1 MSKKFTSFLV
11 VLAALL
17 LTVPT
22 QAQFAKKAAKQ
33 TTVLKAGPLKVNDVQ
48 KVKAAKMK
56 AAAKYEG
63 QAFTS
68 KVFNS
73 YLQAGLEKVQENK
86 DILERQMEENL
97 RATLHGNANQLT
109 YGKLFANVQFGQ
121 THQAKFD
128 AVQSGKQTTR
138 RAGGEEV
145 VDEHGVITAIPEGE
159 TKLYQREG
167 IGWYRSGS
175 SLYYTDQAGTIE
187 ITELEDGTV
196 YFKDFFSQAATGA
209 YIKGTKNGNTI
220 TVPSGQVIYYWAS
233 SGYGMRTGFAEYTS
247 NGFVET
253 KAGDP
258 YILTIDGNTISLTET
273 SFDFNTATGTI
284 AALLYTD
291 DNTFCGYGDNSSVF
305 TYDPE
310 YVAPQLVE
318 LPEGAVVETWYNNA
332 TKVTSSGNTPVETSA
347 KIAFV
352 GDDVYLSGIFANYP
366 DSWIKGTIDGTTVT
380 FSGLQFLGTY
390 SSFDIYAVGSNG
402 YNSSA
407 ELQDFKMTYDATSKK
422 FTSVN
427 SLLANA
433 KKDAVYF
440 LEAYEGISITKDAP
454 AEEVATTG
462 ANVDVLPYSNTLGT
476 EDEFAQF
483 GVIDSNS
490 DGKTWIFSADNGTY
504 YGYSSANAADD
515 WLISPAIKLEAGK
528 KYHFAI
534 DAKNN
539 GYTEKLE
546 VLLGTEAKASALT
559 QSVIP
564 ATEVTSK
571 DFVTFENEAVEVAET
586 GYYHF
591 GIHAISDP
599 DQFRLMV
606 ANFLVEAGAEPTAP
620 AAVTDFAVAQ
630 TPDVLEAIVSFKAPT
645 KTVAGDDLT
654 DLTKIDVLRD
664 GNVINSISPSI
675 NWVAA
680 DQGYENSQ
688 DITSID
694 FGAGLTAAL
703 AQNDASTHPR
713 YWANDKSL
721 RLYDKNSMT
730 ISGGVIK
737 KVVFTFVSS
746 SNNKLAAEGLVVD
759 GATGTWTGSAN
770 EIAFTATG
778 GKAFIQKIEIEYEGT
793 LTPGAEYSYTDN
805 AEDLTVGTHVYQVIP
820 YNTSGAGVKSEEKSI
835 FLSVSLEV
843 PHTFDFSQNLLDLF
857 GVIDN
862 NGDGKTWLW
871 RASYGAYYGYS
882 SSNAADDYLITMPFK
897 LKAGKKYNV
906 IVTARN
912 SGYDEKF
919 EVLAGKE
926 ATVAGLTETVIPE
939 TTISAEDEATNSMWA
954 EYEGT
959 FAPAEDGSYNFA
971 IHAISDADKLNLC
984 VQTLTV
990 ELAPEETAP
999 AAIADFAVAAG
1010 AEGALEANLTFTAP
1024 AKAINGNALEG
1035 NVDVKIYRDNELV
1048 NTLTG
1053 VAAGSAQSWKDTNVE
1068 NGKIYTYYVVAANE
1082 SGDGLK
1088 SEKVSTFI
1096 GIDEVGDVA
1105 NIQVTG
1111 TTANTISMSWDAVAG
1126 KNGGYVNLA
1135 DVKYAVVS
1143 MHVETYWIMQYLVI
1157 DDVLGTVTGA
1167 TSGTFNY
1174 PVDEGE
1180 QDYKYFGVVALQGDA
1195 AAPAAGEEYAGTDY
1209 TWALVGAPYEL
1220 PFAESFTGGN
1230 LAYGTWAVDGCENT
1244 YGFLT
1249 GVASDDDCALAITT
1263 VDEPGLVRLES
1274 GRVNIKGVANPT
1286 LLFDAMGIGAANAK
1300 VFASKD
1306 GGDWE
1311 VIATVPVTENYSTVK
1326 VSLANVNTERFVRF
1340 AIGIDVTNPSIATGY
1355 DDNGNVVLDYGDL
1368 LLIDNIKVVDLYQYN
1383 LVADIQAPK
1392 SVVAGQKAKIVATV
1406 TNAGENA
1413 AKDYTVTVKAGEEVL
1428 TTVLGSEELA
1438 PFAKDEIEVEYE
1450 TSIFDEAGDVNL
1462 TVTVDYEN
1470 ELYPDDNTA
1479 SAIITVKEP
1488 TAAAPLT
1495 LAAENKGAE
1504 GVELTWTVAS
1514 SDADAVSQVT
1524 EGFDDEEAFEAFTL
1538 GGITAEQHTGEVG
1551 GWTLYDGNGIGVYG
1565 FQGAEFPNAYQV
1577 AAWQVFAP
1585 AAISDSFAESYAP
1598 HSGSQFMI
1606 SFCPAEEGNTPAAD
1620 HWLISPVLP
1629 GVSQTISFY
1638 ARALTNQY
1646 GAETFEVLASSTDKE
1661 VASFTK
1667 VADFS
1672 TDATEWTEF
1681 TADLPAGTKYFAI
1694 RHTATDVFGL
1704 LVDDVTFMT
1713 AGGAEA
1719 PASFNIYLASEQIAN
1734 VEGDKTTYT
1743 VAADKLTI
1751 GENTFAVTAVY
1762 ANGAESKPV
1771 TATITITTDI
1781 RQIAA
1786 DGKAVDVYSVDGK
1799 LVRSQATSL
1808 DGLKGLYIVNGKV
1821 VMVK

>member
-56 AAAKYEG
+56 AAAKLEG
-63 QAFTS
+63 QAFRGFKSVFQEKNVLPQYESTS
-68 KVFNS
+68 
-73 YLQAGLEKVQENK
+73 GLFKPRFCESFMEMSAMNT
-86 DILERQMEENL
+86 ERVTPL
-97 RATLHGNANQLT
+97 
-109 YGKLFANVQFGQ
+109 
-121 THQAKFD
+121 
-128 AVQSGKQTTR
+128 TR
-138 RAGGEEV
+138 RASGEEK
-145 VDEHGVITAIPEGE
+145 DANGIITSPAEGVAKVYT
-159 TKLYQREG
+159 
-167 IGWYRSGS
+167 RSGKAYKYANS
-175 SLYYTDQAGTIE
+175 AVSVIDQSGTTQIVE
-187 ITELEDGTV
+187 CEDGTV
-196 YFKDFFSQAATGA
+196 YIKDIVASYATGA
-209 YIKGTKNGNTI
+209 WVKGTKSGNTI
-220 TVPSGQVIYYWAS
+220 TVPTKQPINYNSQYGATLSPRWA
-233 SGYGMRTGFAEYTS
+233 TGDGTANPVAADELADNFT
-247 NGFVET
+247 FVVDE
-253 KAGDP
+253 AA
-258 YILTIDGNTISLTET
+258 NTISLQNTTATQFMAVLWDDDNSYTGNGVYETVYTYSNDYVPPTTVTVTPPTDLETATWYANGHTYSSGSLSPYTNQVSVGFAEDKVYIKGMFT
-273 SFDFNTATGTI
+273 SFPNAWMMGTI
-284 AALLYTD
+284 
-291 DNTFCGYGDNSSVF
+291 
-305 TYDPE
+305 E
-310 YVAPQLVE
+310 
-318 LPEGAVVETWYNNA
+318 
-332 TKVTSSGNTPVETSA
+332 
-347 KIAFV
+347 
-352 GDDVYLSGIFANYP
+352 
-366 DSWIKGTIDGTTVT
+366 GTTVT
-380 FSGLQFLGTY
+380 FAGLQFQGVYGGTY
-390 SSFDIYAVGSNG
+390 DIYATGG
-402 YNSSA
+402 DNSG
-407 ELQDFKMTYDATSKK
+407 LKDYVMTYDALSGTLSSENAL
-422 FTSVN
+422 F
-427 SLLANA
+427 ANA
-433 KKDAVYF
+433 ATDKIYYLTYITD
-440 LEAYEGISITKDAP
+440 ITITKDTP
-454 AEEVATTG
+454 TESEATTG
-462 ANVDVLPYSNTLGT
+462 DPIDALPYSNALASA
-476 EDEFAQF
+476 DDF
-483 GVIDSNS
+483 GVFGVLDSNA
-490 DGKTWIFSADNGTY
+490 DDYTWAFSEDYGAY
-504 YGYSSANAADD
+504 YSYSSTNAADD

-559 QSVIP
+559 QSVIA
-564 ATEVTSK
+564 ATEVTAIEY
-571 DFVTFENEAVEVAET
+571 VTYENAAVEVAET

-591 GIHAISDP
+591 GIHAISDA

-630 TPDVLEAIVSFKAPT
+630 TPNVLEAVVSFKAPT

-688 DITSID
+688 NITSID

-820 YNTSGAGVKSEEKSI
+820 YNTSGIGVKSEEKSI
-835 FLSVSLEV
+835 FLTVAYDV
-843 PHTFDFSQNLLDLF
+843 PHTFDLSQNLLDWF
-857 GVIDN
+857 QVIDN
-862 NGDGKTWLW
+862 NADGKTWVW
-871 RASYGAYYGYS
+871 SEDYGTYYGYHGT
-882 SSNAADDYLITMPFK
+882 NAADDYLITMPFK

-926 ATVAGLTETVIPE
+926 PTVAGLTEKVIPE
-939 TTISAEDEATNSMWA
+939 TTISADDEATNSVWN

-971 IHAISDADKLNLC
+971 IHATSDADKFNLC

-1010 AEGALEANLTFTAP
+1010 AEGALEANLSFTTP
-1024 AKAINGNALEG
+1024 TKAINGNALEG

-1053 VAAGSAQSWKDTNVE
+1053 VAPGAATTWKDETVE
-1068 NGKIYTYYVVAANE
+1068 GGAHTYYVVAANE

-1174 PVDEGE
+1174 PVDEGV
-1180 QDYKYFGVVALQGDA
+1180 QDWSYIGVVALQGDA
-1195 AAPAAGEEYAGTDY
+1195 AAPEAGSEYAGGY
-1209 TWALVGAPYEL
+1209 TSVLVGSPYTM
-1220 PFAESFTGGN
+1220 PFVESFTGGT
-1230 LAYGTWAVDGCENT
+1230 LAYDIWT
-1244 YGFLT
+1244 YGGAEDAYVTLT
-1249 GVASDDDCALAITT
+1249 DDASDNDGGAVLMTT
-1263 VDEPGLVRLES
+1263 YEAPGTARFES
-1274 GRVNIKGVANPT
+1274 GKIKIEGANPT
-1286 LLFDAMGIGAANAK
+1286 LIFDAKASGITSGK
-1300 VFASKD
+1300 IMASVD
-1306 GGDWE
+1306 DAEW
-1311 VIATVPVTENYSTVK
+1311 TVVKSFDVTDTYQPVK
-1326 VSLANVNTERFVRF
+1326 VSLLNAKGERFTRIAF
-1340 AIGIDVTNPSIATGY
+1340 AADIVNPSEYQGQDPSTGADIFDWKDVMY
-1355 DDNGNVVLDYGDL
+1355 
-1368 LLIDNIKVVDLYQYN
+1368 IDNIKVVDLYEYN
-1383 LVADIQAPK
+1383 LVADIKAPK

-1406 TNAGENA
+1406 SNEGENPV
-1413 AKDYTVTVKAGEEVL
+1413 KDYIVTITAGNKAL
-1428 TTVLGSEELA
+1428 TNVIGDKELA
-1438 PFAKDEIEVEYE
+1438 PFTKDIIEVDYE
-1450 TSIFDEAGDVNL
+1450 TSIFDETGDVTL
-1462 TVTVDYEN
+1462 TVNVQYEN
-1470 ELYPDDNTA
+1470 ELLPEDNTA
-1479 SAIITVKEP
+1479 SAIITITEP
-1488 TAAAPLT
+1488 AATAPTSL
-1495 LAAENKGAE
+1495 LAEDKGAA
-1504 GVELTWTVAS
+1504 GVDLTWTVAEGGV
-1514 SDADAVSQVT
+1514 AEIT
-1524 EGFDDEEAFEAFTL
+1524 ESFDDASVFEPFGL
-1538 GGITAEQHTGEVG
+1538 GGITADQHTGAFG
-1551 GWTLYDGNGIGVYG
+1551 DWTVYDGNGIGTYG
-1565 FQGAEFPNAYQV
+1565 FQSIEFPNAYQPS
-1577 AAWQVFAP
+1577 AWQVCTP
-1585 AAISDSFAESYAP
+1585 AEISEAFAEQYAP
-1598 HSGSQFMI
+1598 HSGEQFLW
-1606 SFCPAEEGNTPAAD
+1606 SFCPADETVGTPAAD
-1620 HWLISPVLP
+1620 HWLISPELP
-1629 GVSQTISFY
+1629 GTAQTISFY
-1638 ARALTNQY
+1638 AKQISSVDQSAESFY
-1646 GAETFEVLASSTDKE
+1646 GYETFEVLASSTDNNPT
-1661 VASFTK
+1661 SFTK
-1667 VADFS
+1667 VADGTIS
-1672 TDATEWTEF
+1672 SDDWAEF
-1681 TADLPAGTKYFAI
+1681 TASLPAGTKFFAI
-1694 RHTATDVFGL
+1694 RHTSTDIFGL
-1704 LVDDVTFMT
+1704 LIDDVKFSANTT
-1713 AGGAEA
+1713 ATA
-1719 PASFNIYLASEQIAN
+1719 ASFNIYYNGEKIAT

-1743 VAADKLTI
+1743 VAADKVEVGTQ
-1751 GENTFAVTAVY
+1751 TFGVSAVY
-1762 ANGAESKPV
+1762 ANGAESRV
-1771 TATITITTDI
+1771 TTATIEIVTGIE
-1781 RQIAA
+1781 QIAA
-1786 DGKAVDVYSVDGK
+1786 DGKPVDVYSIDGK
-1799 LVRSQATSL
+1799 LIRNQAKSL
-1808 DGLKGLYIVNGKV
+1808 DGLKGLYIVNGKKI
-1821 VMVK
+1821 MVK

>member
-48 KVKAAKMK
+48 KVKAAMAK
-56 AAAKYEG
+56 ANDKTVG
-63 QAFTS
+63 LAFTGAKFKQIAKATLLETAINKIEED
-68 KVFNS
+68 KVSFEKLMAENMAGAHNVANSLLGGTPRPVFFNS
-73 YLQAGLEKVQENK
+73 SASSV
-86 DILERQMEENL
+86 
-97 RATLHGNANQLT
+97 
-109 YGKLFANVQFGQ
+109 
-121 THQAKFD
+121 
-128 AVQSGKQTTR
+128 SR
-138 RAGGEEV
+138 RAEA
-145 VDEHGVITAIPEGE
+145 VDEHGIITAPAEGE
-159 TKLYQREG
+159 LK
-167 IGWYRSGS
+167 
-175 SLYYTDQAGTIE
+175 YYTRTGYSYYYNSGWKVTTQSGHATLIE
-187 ITELEDGTV
+187 CEDGTV
-196 YFKDFFSQAATGA
+196 YFKDPIARIANDT
-209 YIKGTKNGNTI
+209 YIKGTKSGNTI
-220 TVPSGQVIYYWAS
+220 TFPAGQPIVYVANYNATIDVKWGSYVSGS
-233 SGYGMRTGFAEYTS
+233 GFAPNAEQADIV
-247 NGFVET
+247 F
-253 KAGDP
+253 
-258 YILTIDGNTISLTET
+258 TIDGNTLTLQGTSSTDYVVIAGFWSDDNSMQSGDAETVLTFDSEYAPASTDPVVAPDGLITET
-273 SFDFNTATGTI
+273 WNTEIDGAVSTATIGF
-284 AALLYTD
+284 
-291 DNTFCGYGDNSSVF
+291 DNN
-305 TYDPE
+305 
-310 YVAPQLVE
+310 
-318 LPEGAVVETWYNNA
+318 
-332 TKVTSSGNTPVETSA
+332 
-347 KIAFV
+347 
-352 GDDVYLSGIFANYP
+352 DVYIKGLFTAYP
-366 DSWIKGTIDGTTVT
+366 DAWIKGTINGSTVT
-380 FSGLQFLGTY
+380 FAKLQF
-390 SSFDIYAVGSNG
+390 VGLYQGMNIWATG
-402 YNSSA
+402 ADVENNKLA
-407 ELQDFKMTYDATSKK
+407 DFVMTYDAVAKVLTGSNLLLNAADDKIYYLSW
-422 FTSVN
+422 FESVT
-427 SLLANA
+427 
-433 KKDAVYF
+433 VQ
-440 LEAYEGISITKDAP
+440 EGSF
-454 AEEVATTG
+454 AEEEATTG
-462 ANVDVLPYSNTLGT
+462 TNVDVLPYTNTLGT

-534 DAKNN
+534 DAASASTS
-539 GYTEKLE
+539 YPEVFE
-546 VLLGTEAKASALT
+546 VLIGTEPKASALK
-559 QSVIP
+559 QSVLA
-564 ATEVTSK
+564 ATQVASK
-571 DFVTFENEAVEVAET
+571 EFATYENETVEVAET

-591 GIHAISDP
+591 GIHAISDANMWNL
-599 DQFRLMV
+599 FV

-630 TPDVLEAIVSFKAPT
+630 TPNVLEAVVSFKAPT

-805 AEDLTVGTHVYQVIP
+805 AEDLTIGTHVYQVIP
-820 YNTSGAGVKSEEKSI
+820 YNTSGIGVKSEEKSI
-835 FLSVSLEV
+835 FLSVAYDV
-843 PHTFDFSQNLLDLF
+843 PHTFDFSENLLDLF

-871 RASYGAYYGYS
+871 SASYGAYYGYS
-882 SSNAADDYLITMPFK
+882 SSNAADDYLVTMPFK

-939 TTISAEDEATNSMWA
+939 TTISGDDEATNSVWN

-971 IHAISDADKLNLC
+971 IHATSDADMFNLC

-1088 SEKVSTFI
+1088 SEKKSVFV
-1096 GIDEVGDVA
+1096 GVDEVGDVA
-1105 NIQVTG
+1105 NILVTG
-1111 TTANTISMSWDAVAG
+1111 TTANTISLKWDEVAG

-1174 PVDEGE
+1174 PVDEGV
-1180 QDYKYFGVVALQGDA
+1180 QDWSYIGVVALQGDA
-1195 AAPAAGEEYAGTDY
+1195 AAPEAGSEYAGGY
-1209 TWALVGAPYEL
+1209 TAVLVGSPYTM
-1220 PFAESFTGGN
+1220 PFVESFANQT
-1230 LAYGTWAVDGCENT
+1230 LAYDIWT
-1244 YGFLT
+1244 YGGAEDTYVSLT
-1249 GVASDDDCALAITT
+1249 DDASDDDGGAVLMTT
-1263 VDEPGLVRLES
+1263 YEAPGTARFES
-1274 GRVNIKGVANPT
+1274 GKIKIEGANPT
-1286 LLFDAMGIGAANAK
+1286 LIFDAKATGITSGK
-1300 VFASKD
+1300 IMASVD
-1306 GGDWE
+1306 DAEW
-1311 VIATVPVTENYSTVK
+1311 TVVKSFDVTDTYQPVK
-1326 VSLANVNTERFVRF
+1326 VSLLNAKGERFTRIAF
-1340 AIGIDVTNPSIATGY
+1340 AADIVNPSEYQGQDPSTGANIFDWKDVMY
-1355 DDNGNVVLDYGDL
+1355 
-1368 LLIDNIKVVDLYQYN
+1368 IDNIKVVDLYEYN
-1383 LVADIQAPK
+1383 LVADIKAPK

-1406 TNAGENA
+1406 SNEGENPV
-1413 AKDYTVTVKAGEEVL
+1413 KDYIVTITAGNKAL
-1428 TTVLGSEELA
+1428 TNVIGDKELA
-1438 PFAKDEIEVEYE
+1438 PFTKDIIEVDYE
-1450 TSIFDEAGDVNL
+1450 TSIFDETGDVTL
-1462 TVTVDYEN
+1462 TVNVQYEN
-1470 ELYPDDNTA
+1470 ELLPEDNTA
-1479 SAIITVKEP
+1479 SAIITITEP
-1488 TAAAPLT
+1488 AATAPTSL
-1495 LAAENKGAE
+1495 LAEDKGAA
-1504 GVELTWTVAS
+1504 GVDLTWTVAEGGV
-1514 SDADAVSQVT
+1514 AEIT
-1524 EGFDDEEAFEAFTL
+1524 EAFDDESVFEPFGL
-1538 GGITAEQHTGEVG
+1538 GGITADQHTGAFG
-1551 GWTLYDGNGIGVYG
+1551 DWTVYDGNGIGTYG
-1565 FQGAEFPNAYQV
+1565 FNGTDFPNAYQPMGFI
-1577 AAWQVFAP
+1577 VFNP
-1585 AAISDSFAESYAP
+1585 SQISEAMAETYAP
-1598 HSGSQFMI
+1598 HSGNQFMV
-1606 SFCPAEEGNTPAAD
+1606 SFCPAEESNAPATD
-1620 HWLISPVLP
+1620 HWMISPELP
-1629 GVSQTISFY
+1629 GTAQTISFF
-1638 ARALTNQY
+1638 ARVITNQY
-1646 GAETFEVLASSTDKE
+1646 GPETFEVWASSTDNKVE
-1661 VASFTK
+1661 SFTK
-1667 VADFS
+1667 VADYS
-1672 TDATEWTEF
+1672 SDATEWTEF
-1681 TADLPAGTKYFAI
+1681 SADLPAGTKYFAI
-1694 RHTATDVFGL
+1694 RHTSTDVFGL
-1704 LVDDVTFMT
+1704 LIDDVKFSANTT
-1713 AGGAEA
+1713 ATV
-1719 PASFNIYLASEQIAN
+1719 ASFNIYYNNEKIAT
-1734 VEGDKTTYT
+1734 VDGDKTTYT
-1743 VAADKLTI
+1743 VAADKVEVGTQ
-1751 GENTFAVTAVY
+1751 TFGVSAVY
-1762 ANGAESKPV
+1762 ANGAESRV
-1771 TATITITTDI
+1771 TTATIEIVTGIE
-1781 RQIAA
+1781 QIAA
-1786 DGKAVDVYSVDGK
+1786 DGKPVDVYSIDGK
-1799 LVRSQATSL
+1799 LIHNQAKSL
-1808 DGLKGLYIVNGKV
+1808 DGLKGLYIVNGKKI
-1821 VMVK
+1821 MVK

>member
-73 YLQAGLEKVQENK
+73 YLQAGLEKVQEDK
-86 DILERQMEENL
+86 AILEKQMEENL
-97 RATLHGNANQLT
+97 RQVKFGKMASILSN
-109 YGKLFANVQFGQ
+109 GKLSNKGVVNPRAI
-121 THQAKFD
+121 TFD
-128 AVQSGKQTTR
+128 AVKPSTR
-138 RAGGEEV
+138 RATNRAEV
-145 VDEHGVITAIPEGE
+145 VDGNGIITSPAEGE
-159 TKLYQREG
+159 SKMYSRAGKAYYVSNQQLALGDQEG
-167 IGWYRSGS
+167 V
-175 SLYYTDQAGTIE
+175 TE
-187 ITELEDGTV
+187 IVETADGVV
-196 YFKDFFSQAATGA
+196 YIKDFISHVMTGA
-209 YIKGTKNGNTI
+209 WVKGVKEGNTI
-220 TVPSGQVIYYWAS
+220 TIPAKQVVSFNTAYNYGLYVAKCTYVEGTGWA
-233 SGYGMRTGFAEYTS
+233 E
-247 NGFVET
+247 VE
-253 KAGDP
+253 GD
-258 YILTIDGNTISLTET
+258 ITLTVDGNTITL
-273 SFDFNTATGTI
+273 DGTDSDNPV
-284 AALLYTD
+284 ACFWTD
-291 DNTFCGYGDNSSVF
+291 DFTFSDYGDYETIF

-310 YVAPQLVE
+310 YVAPELVE
-318 LPEGAVVETWYNNA
+318 APADLVQETWN
-332 TKVTSSGNTPVETSA
+332 A
-347 KIAFV
+347 KIDGSVTTATV
-352 GDDVYLSGIFANYP
+352 GFYGENEVYVKGILPHFP
-366 DSWIKGTIDGTTVT
+366 ESWIKGTIDGTTIT
-380 FSGLQFLGTY
+380 FPMNQFIGTY
-390 SSFDIYAVGSNG
+390 GA
-402 YNSSA
+402 YNIFATGLNESMDNIA
-407 ELQDFKMTYDATSKK
+407 DFVMTYDAAAKVMEGSYLFENAAEDKLYYLAYVTSLTLQVAP
-422 FTSVN
+422 FEEESAVTGDPV
-427 SLLANA
+427 
-433 KKDAVYF
+433 DA
-440 LEAYEGISITKDAP
+440 
-454 AEEVATTG
+454 
-462 ANVDVLPYSNTLGT
+462 LPYSNALDSETA
-476 EDEFAQF
+476 FADF
-483 GVIDSNS
+483 GVLDSNN
-490 DGKTWIFSADNGTY
+490 DGKTWVFSADNGTY

-534 DAKNN
+534 DAASASTS
-539 GYTEKLE
+539 YPEVFE
-546 VLLGTEAKASALT
+546 VLIGTEPKASALK
-559 QSVIP
+559 QSVLA
-564 ATEVTSK
+564 ATQVASK
-571 DFVTFENEAVEVAET
+571 EFATYENETVEVAET

-591 GIHAISDP
+591 GIHAISDANMWNL
-599 DQFRLMV
+599 FV

-871 RASYGAYYGYS
+871 SASYGAYYGYS

-971 IHAISDADKLNLC
+971 IHAISDADKFNLC

-1249 GVASDDDCALAITT
+1249 GVASDDDFALAITT

-1438 PFAKDEIEVEYE
+1438 PFAKDEIEVDFE
-1450 TSIFDEAGDVNL
+1450 TSVFDEAGDVTL
-1462 TVTVDYEN
+1462 TVTVDFEN
-1470 ELYPDDNTA
+1470 ELNPEDNTA
-1479 SAIITVKEP
+1479 SAIITITEP
-1488 TAAAPLT
+1488 TATAPTSLLAEDKGADGVDLT
-1495 LAAENKGAE
+1495 WAMPETASARAAAEPVTESFETE
-1504 GVELTWTVAS
+1504 GDMGGFTTI
-1514 SDADAVSQVT
+1514 DAD
-1524 EGFDDEEAFEAFTL
+1524 GD
-1538 GGITAEQHTGEVG
+1538 GYNWGQHIKTGEQNFATQTGDGSVFSASYVNNVG
-1551 GWTLYDGNGIGVYG
+1551 ALTPDNWLI
-1565 FQGAEFPNAYQV
+1565 
-1577 AAWQVFAP
+1577 
-1585 AAISDSFAESYAP
+1585 
-1598 HSGSQFMI
+1598 
-1606 SFCPAEEGNTPAAD
+1606 TPAATLD
-1620 HWLISPVLP
+1620 
-1629 GVSQTISFY
+1629 GTFSFY
-1638 ARALTNQY
+1638 ACGQDASY
-1646 GAETFEVLASSTDKE
+1646 AAEVFAVYVST
-1661 VASFTK
+1661 T
-1667 VADFS
+1667 VADDPSAFEKVS
-1672 TDATEWTEF
+1672 EDFVATGEMTEY
-1681 TADLPAGTKYFAI
+1681 TVDLSAYAGKTGYIAI
-1694 RHTATDVFGL
+1694 RHYNVTDMFYLV
-1704 LVDDVTFMT
+1704 VDDVTYIPSNDAPVPT
-1713 AGGAEA
+1713 ATA
-1719 PASFNIYLASEQIAN
+1719 FNIYYNNEKIAT
-1734 VEGDKTTYT
+1734 VDGDKTTYT
-1743 VAADKLTI
+1743 VAADKVEVGTQ
-1751 GENTFAVTAVY
+1751 TFGVSAVY
-1762 ANGAESKPV
+1762 ANGAESRV
-1771 TATITITTDI
+1771 TTATIEIVTGIE
-1781 RQIAA
+1781 QIAA
-1786 DGKAVDVYSVDGK
+1786 DGKPVDVYSIDGK
-1799 LVRSQATSL
+1799 LIRNQAKSL
-1808 DGLKGLYIVNGKV
+1808 DGLKGLYIVNGKKI
-1821 VMVK
+1821 MVK

>member
-48 KVKAAKMK
+48 KVKAAMAK
-56 AAAKYEG
+56 ANDKTVG
-63 QAFTS
+63 LAFTGAKFKQIAKATLLETAINKIEED
-68 KVFNS
+68 KVSFEKLMAENMAGAHNVANSLLGGTPRPVFFNS
-73 YLQAGLEKVQENK
+73 SASSV
-86 DILERQMEENL
+86 
-97 RATLHGNANQLT
+97 
-109 YGKLFANVQFGQ
+109 
-121 THQAKFD
+121 
-128 AVQSGKQTTR
+128 SR
-138 RAGGEEV
+138 RAEA
-145 VDEHGVITAIPEGE
+145 VDEHGIITAPAEGE
-159 TKLYQREG
+159 LK
-167 IGWYRSGS
+167 
-175 SLYYTDQAGTIE
+175 YYTRTGYSYYYNSGWKVTTQSGHATLIE
-187 ITELEDGTV
+187 CEDGTV
-196 YFKDFFSQAATGA
+196 YFKDPIARIANDT
-209 YIKGTKNGNTI
+209 YIKGTKSGNTI
-220 TVPSGQVIYYWAS
+220 TFPAGQPIVYVANYNATIDVKWGSYVSGS
-233 SGYGMRTGFAEYTS
+233 GFAPNAEQADIV
-247 NGFVET
+247 F
-253 KAGDP
+253 
-258 YILTIDGNTISLTET
+258 TIDGNTLTLQGTSSTDYVVIAGFWSDDNSMQSGDAETVLTFDSEYAPASTDPVVAPDGLITET
-273 SFDFNTATGTI
+273 WNTEIDGAVSTATIGF
-284 AALLYTD
+284 
-291 DNTFCGYGDNSSVF
+291 DNN
-305 TYDPE
+305 
-310 YVAPQLVE
+310 
-318 LPEGAVVETWYNNA
+318 
-332 TKVTSSGNTPVETSA
+332 
-347 KIAFV
+347 
-352 GDDVYLSGIFANYP
+352 DVYIKGLFTAYP
-366 DSWIKGTIDGTTVT
+366 DAWIKGTINGSTVT
-380 FSGLQFLGTY
+380 FAKLQF
-390 SSFDIYAVGSNG
+390 VGLYQGMNIWATG
-402 YNSSA
+402 ADVENNKLA
-407 ELQDFKMTYDATSKK
+407 DFVMTYDAVAKVLTGSNLLLNAADDKIYYLSW
-422 FTSVN
+422 FESVT
-427 SLLANA
+427 
-433 KKDAVYF
+433 VQ
-440 LEAYEGISITKDAP
+440 EGSF
-454 AEEVATTG
+454 AEEEATTG
-462 ANVDVLPYSNTLGT
+462 ANVDVLPYTNTLGT

-534 DAKNN
+534 DAASASTS
-539 GYTEKLE
+539 YPEVFE
-546 VLLGTEAKASALT
+546 VLIGTEPKASALK
-559 QSVIP
+559 QSVLA
-564 ATEVTSK
+564 ATQVASK
-571 DFVTFENEAVEVAET
+571 EFATYENETVEVAET

-591 GIHAISDP
+591 GIHAISDANMWNL
-599 DQFRLMV
+599 FV

-630 TPDVLEAIVSFKAPT
+630 TPNVLEAVVSFKAPT

-654 DLTKIDVLRD
+654 ELTKIDVLRD

-793 LTPGAEYSYTDN
+793 LTPGVEYSYTDN
-805 AEDLTVGTHVYQVIP
+805 AEDLTIGTHVYQVIP
-820 YNTSGAGVKSEEKSI
+820 YNTSGIGVKSEEKSI
-835 FLSVSLEV
+835 FLSVAYDV
-843 PHTFDFSQNLLDLF
+843 PHTFDFSEDLLDLF

-871 RASYGAYYGYS
+871 SASYGAYYGYS
-882 SSNAADDYLITMPFK
+882 SSNAADDYLVTMPFK

-926 ATVAGLTETVIPE
+926 PTVAGLTEKVIPE
-939 TTISAEDEATNSMWA
+939 TTISGDDEATNSVWN

-971 IHAISDADKLNLC
+971 IHATSDADMFNLC

-999 AAIADFAVAAG
+999 AAVADFAVAAG
-1010 AEGALEANLTFTAP
+1010 AEGALEANLSFTAP

-1088 SEKVSTFI
+1088 SEKKSVFV
-1096 GIDEVGDVA
+1096 GVDEVGDVA

-1143 MHVETYWIMQYLVI
+1143 MHVETVWFWQVLVV
-1157 DDVLGTVTGA
+1157 DDVLATVTGQTSA
-1167 TSGTFNY
+1167 TFDY
-1174 PVDEGE
+1174 PCDEGE

-1195 AAPAAGEEYAGTDY
+1195 AAPAAGDEFAGGY

-1368 LLIDNIKVVDLYQYN
+1368 LLIDNIKIVDLYQYN

-1406 TNAGENA
+1406 TNAGENPV
-1413 AKDYTVTVKAGEEVL
+1413 KDYVVSITAGNKAL
-1428 TTVLGSEELA
+1428 TNVIGDKELA
-1438 PFAKDEIEVEYE
+1438 PFTKDIIEVDYE
-1450 TSIFDEAGDVNL
+1450 TSIFDEAGDVTL
-1462 TVTVDYEN
+1462 TVSVEYEN
-1470 ELYPDDNTA
+1470 ELLPEDNTA
-1479 SAIITVKEP
+1479 STIITVQEP
-1488 TAAAPLT
+1488 AAVAPTSL
-1495 LAAENKGAE
+1495 LAEDKGKA
-1504 GVELTWTVAS
+1504 GVDLTWTVNEGGVAE
-1514 SDADAVSQVT
+1514 VT
-1524 EGFDDEEAFEAFTL
+1524 ESFDDETVFEPFGL
-1538 GGITAEQHTGEVG
+1538 GGITADQHTGAFG
-1551 GWTLYDGNGIGVYG
+1551 DWTVYDGNGIGTYG
-1565 FQGAEFPNAYQV
+1565 FNGTDFPNAYQPMGFI
-1577 AAWQVFAP
+1577 VFNP
-1585 AAISDSFAESYAP
+1585 SQISEAMAETYAP
-1598 HSGSQFMI
+1598 HSGNQFMV
-1606 SFCPAEEGNTPAAD
+1606 SFCPAEESNAPATD
-1620 HWLISPVLP
+1620 HWMISPELP
-1629 GVSQTISFY
+1629 GTAQTISFF
-1638 ARALTNQY
+1638 ARVITNQY
-1646 GAETFEVLASSTDKE
+1646 GAETFEVWASSTDNN
-1661 VASFTK
+1661 VNSFTK
-1667 VADFS
+1667 VADYS
-1672 TDATEWTEF
+1672 SDATEWTEF
-1681 TADLPAGTKYFAI
+1681 SADLPAGTKYFAI
-1694 RHTATDVFGL
+1694 RHTSTDVFGL
-1704 LVDDVTFMT
+1704 LIDDVKFSANTT
-1713 AGGAEA
+1713 ATV
-1719 PASFNIYLASEQIAN
+1719 ASFNIYYNNEKIAT
-1734 VEGDKTTYT
+1734 VDGDKTTYT
-1743 VAADKLTI
+1743 VAADKVEVGTQ
-1751 GENTFAVTAVY
+1751 TFGVSAVY
-1762 ANGAESKPV
+1762 ANGAESRV
-1771 TATITITTDI
+1771 TTATIEIVTGIE
-1781 RQIAA
+1781 QIAA
-1786 DGKAVDVYSVDGK
+1786 DGKPVDVYSIDGK
-1799 LVRSQATSL
+1799 LIRNQAKSL
-1808 DGLKGLYIVNGKV
+1808 DGLKGLYIVNGKKI
-1821 VMVK
+1821 MVK

>member
-48 KVKAAKMK
+48 KVKAAKAK
-56 AAAKYEG
+56 AFRGFKSVFQEKNVLPQYES
-63 QAFTS
+63 TS
-68 KVFNS
+68 
-73 YLQAGLEKVQENK
+73 GLFKPRFCESFMEMSAMNT
-86 DILERQMEENL
+86 ERVTPL
-97 RATLHGNANQLT
+97 
-109 YGKLFANVQFGQ
+109 
-121 THQAKFD
+121 
-128 AVQSGKQTTR
+128 TR
-138 RAGGEEV
+138 RASGEEK
-145 VDEHGVITAIPEGE
+145 DANGIITSPAEGVAKVYT
-159 TKLYQREG
+159 
-167 IGWYRSGS
+167 RSGKAYKYANS
-175 SLYYTDQAGTIE
+175 AVSVIDQSGTTQIVE
-187 ITELEDGTV
+187 CEDGTV
-196 YFKDFFSQAATGA
+196 YIKDIVASYATGA
-209 YIKGTKNGNTI
+209 WVKGTKSGNTI
-220 TVPSGQVIYYWAS
+220 TVPTKQPINYNSQYGATLSPRWA
-233 SGYGMRTGFAEYTS
+233 TGDGTANPIAADELADNFT
-247 NGFVET
+247 FVVDE
-253 KAGDP
+253 AA
-258 YILTIDGNTISLTET
+258 NTISLQNTTATQFMAVLWDDDNSYTGNGVYETVYTYSNDYVPPTTVTVTPPTDLETATWYANGHTYSSGSLSPYTNQVSVGFAEDKVYIKGMFT
-273 SFDFNTATGTI
+273 SFPNAWMMGTI
-284 AALLYTD
+284 
-291 DNTFCGYGDNSSVF
+291 
-305 TYDPE
+305 E
-310 YVAPQLVE
+310 
-318 LPEGAVVETWYNNA
+318 
-332 TKVTSSGNTPVETSA
+332 
-347 KIAFV
+347 
-352 GDDVYLSGIFANYP
+352 
-366 DSWIKGTIDGTTVT
+366 GTTVT
-380 FSGLQFLGTY
+380 FAGLQFQGVYGGTY
-390 SSFDIYAVGSNG
+390 DIYATGG
-402 YNSSA
+402 DNSG
-407 ELQDFKMTYDATSKK
+407 LKDYVMTYDALSGTLSSENAL
-422 FTSVN
+422 F
-427 SLLANA
+427 ANA
-433 KKDAVYF
+433 ATDKIYYLTYITD
-440 LEAYEGISITKDAP
+440 ITITKGTP
-454 AEEVATTG
+454 TESEATTG
-462 ANVDVLPYSNTLGT
+462 DPIDALPYTNTLGT

-534 DAKNN
+534 DAASASTS
-539 GYTEKLE
+539 YPEVFE
-546 VLLGTEAKASALT
+546 VLIGTEPKASALK
-559 QSVIP
+559 QSVLA
-564 ATEVTSK
+564 ATQVASK
-571 DFVTFENEAVEVAET
+571 EFATYENETVEVAEA

-591 GIHAISDP
+591 GIHAISDANMWNL
-599 DQFRLMV
+599 FV

-630 TPDVLEAIVSFKAPT
+630 TPNVLEAVVSFKAPT

-820 YNTSGAGVKSEEKSI
+820 YNTSGIGVKSEEKSI
-835 FLSVSLEV
+835 FLSVAYDV
-843 PHTFDFSQNLLDLF
+843 PHTFDFSE
-857 GVIDN
+857 
-862 NGDGKTWLW
+862 
-871 RASYGAYYGYS
+871 S

-912 SGYDEKF
+912 TGYDEKF

-926 ATVAGLTETVIPE
+926 PTVAGLTEKVIPE
-939 TTISAEDEATNSMWA
+939 TTISGDDEATNSVWN

-971 IHAISDADKLNLC
+971 IHATSDANMFNLC
-984 VQTLTV
+984 VQALTV

-1088 SEKVSTFI
+1088 SEKKSVFV
-1096 GIDEVGDVA
+1096 GVDEVGDVA

-1174 PVDEGE
+1174 PVDEGV
-1180 QDYKYFGVVALQGDA
+1180 QDWSYIGVVALQGDA
-1195 AAPAAGEEYAGTDY
+1195 AAPEAGSEYAGGY
-1209 TWALVGAPYEL
+1209 TAVLVGSPYTM
-1220 PFAESFTGGN
+1220 PFVESFTGGT
-1230 LAYGTWAVDGCENT
+1230 LAYDIWT
-1244 YGFLT
+1244 YGGAEDTYVSLT
-1249 GVASDDDCALAITT
+1249 DDASDDDGGAVLMTT
-1263 VDEPGLVRLES
+1263 YEAPGTARFES
-1274 GRVNIKGVANPT
+1274 GKIKIEGANPT
-1286 LLFDAMGIGAANAK
+1286 LIFDAKATGITSGK
-1300 VFASKD
+1300 IMASVD
-1306 GGDWE
+1306 DAEW
-1311 VIATVPVTENYSTVK
+1311 TVVKSFDVTDTYQPVK
-1326 VSLANVNTERFVRF
+1326 VSLLNAKGERFTRIAF
-1340 AIGIDVTNPSIATGY
+1340 AADIVNPSEYQGQDPSTGANIF
-1355 DDNGNVVLDYGDL
+1355 DWKDVLY
-1368 LLIDNIKVVDLYQYN
+1368 IDNIKVVDLYEYN
-1383 LVADIQAPK
+1383 LVADIKAPK

-1406 TNAGENA
+1406 SNEGENPV
-1413 AKDYTVTVKAGEEVL
+1413 KDYIVTITAGNKAL
-1428 TTVLGSEELA
+1428 TNVIGDKELA
-1438 PFAKDEIEVEYE
+1438 PFTKDIIEVDYE
-1450 TSIFDEAGDVNL
+1450 TSIFDETGDVTL
-1462 TVTVDYEN
+1462 TVNVQYEN
-1470 ELYPDDNTA
+1470 ELLPEDNTA
-1479 SAIITVKEP
+1479 SAIITITEP
-1488 TAAAPLT
+1488 TATAPTSL
-1495 LAAENKGAE
+1495 LAEDKGA
-1504 GVELTWTVAS
+1504 AM
-1514 SDADAVSQVT
+1514 D
-1524 EGFDDEEAFEAFTL
+1524 
-1538 GGITAEQHTGEVG
+1538 
-1551 GWTLYDGNGIGVYG
+1551 
-1565 FQGAEFPNAYQV
+1565 
-1577 AAWQVFAP
+1577 
-1585 AAISDSFAESYAP
+1585 
-1598 HSGSQFMI
+1598 
-1606 SFCPAEEGNTPAAD
+1606 CC
-1620 HWLISPVLP
+1620 
-1629 GVSQTISFY
+1629 
-1638 ARALTNQY
+1638 
-1646 GAETFEVLASSTDKE
+1646 
-1661 VASFTK
+1661 
-1667 VADFS
+1667 
-1672 TDATEWTEF
+1672 
-1681 TADLPAGTKYFAI
+1681 
-1694 RHTATDVFGL
+1694 
-1704 LVDDVTFMT
+1704 
-1713 AGGAEA
+1713 
-1719 PASFNIYLASEQIAN
+1719 
-1734 VEGDKTTYT
+1734 
-1743 VAADKLTI
+1743 
-1751 GENTFAVTAVY
+1751 
-1762 ANGAESKPV
+1762 
-1771 TATITITTDI
+1771 
-1781 RQIAA
+1781 
-1786 DGKAVDVYSVDGK
+1786 
-1799 LVRSQATSL
+1799 
-1808 DGLKGLYIVNGKV
+1808 
-1821 VMVK
+1821 